1 VYLQESDGNVI
12 DFYKWGLV
20 PPFATTEKTY
30 STFNCRKESLE
41 DGSGIWNHA
50 KQHQRCLVLVEGYYE
65 WKKQGNHK
73 TPYFITR
80 KDGKLLCMAGMWD
93 KNEKINPD
101 AEEPLYTY
109 TVITTVAH
117 PGIRWLHDRMPV
129 IFDPV
134 EDKEM
139 IDQWINPE
147 LKWKTNTKALLNSLH
162 QLDSSKLDV
171 YEVSKEV
178 GKISNNYKELTL
190 PISERQGTINQFF
203 GSGGKAKKRTNED
216 SSSKQTKQPK
226 TRSDQSPNIRNKES
240 SPPKTTSG
248 DQETTKSPPSNQSPS
263 KNNKSPSK
271 QKPITSFFSKKS
283 G

>member
-1 VYLQESDGNVI
+1 
-12 DFYKWGLV
+12 
-20 PPFATTEKTY
+20 
-30 STFNCRKESLE
+30 
-41 DGSGIWNHA
+41 
-50 KQHQRCLVLVEGYYE
+50 
-65 WKKQGNHK
+65 
-73 TPYFITR
+73 
-80 KDGKLLCMAGMWD
+80 MAGMWD

-109 TVITTVAH
+109 TVITTIAH
-117 PGIRWLHDRMPV
+117 PGIKWLHDRMPV

-134 EDKEM
+134 EDKEL

-147 LKWKTNTKALLNSLH
+147 LKWKNNTKALLNSLR

-203 GSGGKAKKRTNED
+203 GGESNAKKRANEAAPP
-216 SSSKQTKQPK
+216 KQPK
-226 TRSDQSPNIRNKES
+226 QSKTASDQSPSTQNKEL
-240 SPPKTTSG
+240 
-248 DQETTKSPPSNQSPS
+248 SPS
-263 KNNKSPSK
+263 KNTSKHQEPEKSPPHHHSPSKNVKSPSK

-283 G
+283 E